1 MPDVQREKSADRIVF
16 LCGREQREHH
26 PKLAHIVP
34 GVLRGQIREGVM
46 STLLALSILLCG
58 AAALLALLGLL
69 YGLLV
74 AADTKDVADGNEE
87 YL

>member
-1 MPDVQREKSADRIVF
+1 MSA
-16 LCGREQREHH
+16 
-26 PKLAHIVP
+26 LA
-34 GVLRGQIREGVM
+34 
-46 STLLALSILLCG
+46 AFSILFCG
-58 AAALLALLGLL
+58 CVGLLALLGLL

>member
-1 MPDVQREKSADRIVF
+1 M
-16 LCGREQREHH
+16 
-26 PKLAHIVP
+26 P
-34 GVLRGQIREGVM
+34 GVLRDQIREGIM

-58 AAALLALLGLL
+58 AVALLALLGLL

-74 AADTKDVADGNEE
+74 AADTKDVPDGNEE

>member
-1 MPDVQREKSADRIVF
+1 
-16 LCGREQREHH
+16 
-26 PKLAHIVP
+26 
-34 GVLRGQIREGVM
+34 M

-69 YGLLV
+69 YGLLA

>member
-1 MPDVQREKSADRIVF
+1 
-16 LCGREQREHH
+16 
-26 PKLAHIVP
+26 
-34 GVLRGQIREGVM
+34 M

-58 AAALLALLGLL
+58 AVALLALLGLL

>member
-1 MPDVQREKSADRIVF
+1 MNASSIV
-16 LCGREQREHH
+16 
-26 PKLAHIVP
+26 
-34 GVLRGQIREGVM
+34 
-46 STLLALSILLCG
+46 LALTVLLCG